1 MKKFISSVLLV
12 LMILSC
18 AVLSVSANSLGVSIS
33 SSPIDF
39 DYAAMR
45 NAINSGD
52 IKVYNDKPSVLA
64 MSGEVAP
71 ASTTYSVSSVTGT
84 TATETG
90 QYPSRRGMY
99 LVTNSIVH
107 TGDLHSSIT
116 GHAGMVYGTQ
126 WTIESYPV
134 GGVQEKH
141 DKWTDRYNDVI
152 AATTNATTIQE
163 DQYIAFYCYQHLGD
177 EYNFIYTNYATE
189 ERFYC
194 SQLVYKAF
202 LEVQEIDLKIP
213 TATVVTPGSLVRT
226 QLVENDVI
234 TIVYTYEAG

>member
-1 MKKFISSVLLV
+1 MKRCISIVLSIIML
-12 LMILSC
+12 LSC
-18 AVLSVSANSLGVSIS
+18 AVLSVSASSLNESIS
-33 SSPIDF
+33 SSPVDF
-39 DYAAMR
+39 DYAAVR
-45 NAINSGD
+45 NAINRGD
-52 IKVYNDKPSVLA
+52 IKVYNDKPSVTA
-64 MSGEVAP
+64 MSGEA
-71 ASTTYSVSSVTGT
+71 ALATTTYSVSSVTGT

-99 LVTNSIVH
+99 IITNSMVH
-107 TGDLHSSIT
+107 TGDFHASVT
-116 GHAGMVYGTQ
+116 GHAGMVYGTE

-134 GGVQEKH
+134 GGVQEKT

-152 AATTNATTIQE
+152 AATTNDTTIQE

-177 EYNFIYTNYATE
+177 PYNFLLTDYETE
-189 ERFYC
+189 ESFYC

-202 LEVQEIDLKIP
+202 LEVQGIDLKIP

-226 QLVENDVI
+226 QLVENDII